1 MDCST
6 PGFPALQHLLEPGEA
21 HASTHVHWM
30 GDAVLSSAVSWSC
43 LHKGFPKESAFHIK
57 WPNTGAIAS
66 ASFVFWRYKCCKV
79 YKNGK
84 YFISIALLHWKIFG
98 VHIRYIKIRR
108 TMARERLTIKQSSPK
123 ILPMNILGW
132 FPLGLTDLISLVSKE
147 LSRVF
152 SSTTVSNCYWIRWVG
167 HCVGLVM
174 EKWLNLN
181 IKDSMK
187 THIIETYHWFSS
199 W

>member
-1 MDCST
+1 MFPLRLPLQFSHFFLLKPTVNSRAAVGTTEAPWAGLFSCCCSVAQLCPTFCDPMDRST
-6 PGFPALQHLLEPGEA
+6 PGFPVLQHLLEPGEA

-30 GDAVLSSAVSWSC
+30 GDAIFSSAVSWSC

-66 ASFVFWRYKCCKV
+66 ASFVFWCYKCCKV

-84 YFISIALLHWKIFG
+84 YFISIALVHWKIFG

-108 TMARERLTIKQSSPK
+108 TMAPERLTIKQSSPK

-132 FPLGLTDLISLVSKE
+132 FPLGLTGLISL
-147 LSRVF
+147 
-152 SSTTVSNCYWIRWVG
+152 
-167 HCVGLVM
+167 
-174 EKWLNLN
+174 
-181 IKDSMK
+181 
-187 THIIETYHWFSS
+187 
-199 W
+199 

>member
-1 MDCST
+1 MELCDKRSCCSVAVESNSLWPYELKHT
-6 PGFPALQHLLEPGEA
+6 RFPCPSLSPGVCSNSIESVMLFKHLILCCPFSSCSQPFPASESFP
-21 HASTHVHWM
+21 M
-30 GDAVLSSAVSWSC
+30 SW
-43 LHKGFPKESAFHIK
+43 LFPSGGQSIE
-57 WPNTGAIAS
+57 TS
-66 ASFVFWRYKCCKV
+66 AS
-79 YKNGK
+79 
-84 YFISIALLHWKIFG
+84 
-98 VHIRYIKIRR
+98 
-108 TMARERLTIKQSSPK
+108 SSV
-123 ILPMNILGW
+123 LPMNILGW
-132 FPLGLTDLISLVSKE
+132 FPLGLTDLISLLSKE